1 MSDFN
6 PQSIAPSAASA
17 LIGDPAQFGRVA
29 EDGTVYVRTPDGEK
43 AVGSYPGKSA
53 EEALAYFVRKF
64 ELVAGEIA
72 LLAARIKSGAMVPSD
87 AHIAV
92 KKLRDQVRELN
103 GVGDLAAL
111 ASSVEQLEPLIEG
124 HREAYEAKKA
134 AEIAAKNARRE
145 QILVE
150 KEKIVVEA
158 ESLAMSEN
166 WKVTGDRLKQLLDE
180 WKLAPRLDKKADGDL
195 WKRFSSSRNKFDKR
209 RRTHFASLEATQ
221 SKVSDAKKELVA
233 QAEKLATSTDWVA
246 TARQFKTLMDAWKA
260 AGRGKPSDDTK
271 LWAKFKK
278 SQDAFFAAK
287 IADLEKRDVT
297 MAANLAKREELLPL
311 IEALLPIKDLKEA
324 KSALRELL
332 RSWEKIGMTHRDKRS
347 ALDARVRVVEE
358 AIKAAE
364 AEVWRKTDPAAKARA
379 NEVVRQLSDA
389 IENYE
394 KAAAKATAAG
404 NAKKAAEALES
415 AAARRVW
422 LAEAEKGLAEFN

>member
-1 MSDFN
+1 
-6 PQSIAPSAASA
+6 
-17 LIGDPAQFGRVA
+17 
-29 EDGTVYVRTPDGEK
+29 
-43 AVGSYPGKSA
+43 
-53 EEALAYFVRKF
+53 
-64 ELVAGEIA
+64 
-72 LLAARIKSGAMVPSD
+72 
-87 AHIAV
+87 
-92 KKLRDQVRELN
+92 
-103 GVGDLAAL
+103 
-111 ASSVEQLEPLIEG
+111 
-124 HREAYEAKKA
+124 
-134 AEIAAKNARRE
+134 
-145 QILVE
+145 
-150 KEKIVVEA
+150 
-158 ESLAMSEN
+158 
-166 WKVTGDRLKQLLDE
+166 
-180 WKLAPRLDKKADGDL
+180 
-195 WKRFSSSRNKFDKR
+195 
-209 RRTHFASLEATQ
+209 
-221 SKVSDAKKELVA
+221 
-233 QAEKLATSTDWVA
+233 
-246 TARQFKTLMDAWKA
+246 MDAWKA

-324 KSALRELL
+324 KNALRDHL

-379 NEVVRQLSDA
+379 KEVVRQLSDA

-394 KAAAKATAAG
+394 KVAAKATAAG

>member
-1 MSDFN
+1 
-6 PQSIAPSAASA
+6 
-17 LIGDPAQFGRVA
+17 
-29 EDGTVYVRTPDGEK
+29 
-43 AVGSYPGKSA
+43 
-53 EEALAYFVRKF
+53 
-64 ELVAGEIA
+64 
-72 LLAARIKSGAMVPSD
+72 
-87 AHIAV
+87 
-92 KKLRDQVRELN
+92 
-103 GVGDLAAL
+103 
-111 ASSVEQLEPLIEG
+111 
-124 HREAYEAKKA
+124 
-134 AEIAAKNARRE
+134 
-145 QILVE
+145 
-150 KEKIVVEA
+150 
-158 ESLAMSEN
+158 
-166 WKVTGDRLKQLLDE
+166 
-180 WKLAPRLDKKADGDL
+180 
-195 WKRFSSSRNKFDKR
+195 
-209 RRTHFASLEATQ
+209 
-221 SKVSDAKKELVA
+221 
-233 QAEKLATSTDWVA
+233 
-246 TARQFKTLMDAWKA
+246 
-260 AGRGKPSDDTK
+260 

-324 KSALRELL
+324 KKALRDHL

-379 NEVVRQLSDA
+379 KEVVRQLSDA

-394 KAAAKATAAG
+394 KVAAKATAAG